1 MESRICIFLLR
12 SACVLAL
19 PALLGG
25 CSWLRTTEEEPVYS
39 EAEPVIKPNIE
50 RRTITEA
57 DIDSEDFE
65 VGAYVGVLSIED
77 FGSNVVYGVR
87 ADYHITED
95 FFAELALGTSEA
107 GDTSYETLSGG
118 AQLLTDDQRDYT
130 YYNISVGVNLLP
142 GESFIGGNHAF
153 NSALYLI
160 AGVGNTEFAD
170 DSHFTVNLGVG
181 YRFLLNDAVAL
192 HVDFKDYIFNSDLL
206 GTDKTTHNLEAT
218 AGLSMFF

>member
-12 SACVLAL
+12 SVCMLAL
-19 PALLGG
+19 PALLIG
-25 CSWLRTTEEEPVYS
+25 CSWLRTTDEEPVYT
-39 EAEPVIKPNIE
+39 EAEPVIKPDIE

-87 ADYHITED
+87 GDYHITED
-95 FFAELALGTSEA
+95 FFAELAVGTSEA
-107 GDTSYETLSGG
+107 GETSYETLSGG
-118 AQLLTDDQRDYT
+118 AQILTDDQRDFT
-130 YYNISVGVNLLP
+130 YYNISVGYNALP
-142 GESFIGGNHAF
+142 GENFVGSKYAF
-153 NSALYLI
+153 NSTLYLI

-170 DSHFTVNLGVG
+170 DSNFTINVGVG
-181 YRFLLNDAVAL
+181 YRFLFNDWIAL
-192 HVDFKDYIFNSDLL
+192 RLDAKDYIFDSDLL

-218 AGLSMFF
+218 IGLSAFF

>member
-1 MESRICIFLLR
+1 MESWIRSVLLK
-12 SACVLAL
+12 SVCVLAL

-25 CSWLRTTEEEPVYS
+25 CSWLRTNAEEPVYS

-57 DIDSEDFE
+57 NIDSEDFE

-77 FGSNVVYGVR
+77 FGSNVVFGVR
-87 ADYHITED
+87 GDYHITED
-95 FFAELALGTSEA
+95 FFAELALGISKA

-118 AQLLTDDQRDYT
+118 AQLLTDSQRDFM
-130 YYNISVGVNLLP
+130 YYNISVGLNLLP
-142 GESFIGGNHAF
+142 GESFVGSKYAF
-153 NSALYLI
+153 KSALYLI

-170 DSHFTVNLGVG
+170 DSHFTVNVGAG
-181 YRFLLNDAVAL
+181 YRFLFNDFISVHL
-192 HVDFKDYIFNSDLL
+192 DFRDYIFNSDLL

-218 AGLSMFF
+218 AGVSVFF

>member
-1 MESRICIFLLR
+1 
-12 SACVLAL
+12 
-19 PALLGG
+19 LLGG
-25 CSWLRTTEEEPVYS
+25 CSWLRTTEDEPVYS

-95 FFAELALGTSEA
+95 FFAEAALGTSEA

-118 AQLLTDDQRDYT
+118 AQLLTDSQRDFT
-130 YYNISVGVNLLP
+130 YYNISVGYNILP
-142 GESFIGGNHAF
+142 GESFVGSKYAF

-160 AGVGNTEFAD
+160 GGVGNTEFAD
-170 DSHFTVNLGVG
+170 DSHFTVNVGAG
-181 YRFLLNDAVAL
+181 YRFLFNDWISVRL
-192 HVDFKDYIFNSDLL
+192 EFRDYIFDSDLL
-206 GTDKTTHNLEAT
+206 GTDKTTHNLEGT
-218 AGLSMFF
+218 AGLSFFF

>member
-1 MESRICIFLLR
+1 
-12 SACVLAL
+12 VLAL

-25 CSWLRTTEEEPVYS
+25 CSWLRTTEDEPVYS

-65 VGAYVGVLSIED
+65 VGAYVGVLGIED

-87 ADYHITED
+87 GNYHITED

-107 GDTSYETLSGG
+107 GETSYETLSGG
-118 AQLLTDDQRDYT
+118 AQLLTDSQRDFT

-170 DSHFTVNLGVG
+170 DSHFTVNIGVG
-181 YRFLLNDAVAL
+181 YRFLLNDAVAV
-192 HVDFKDYIFNSDLL
+192 HVDFKDYIFDSDLL